1 MRKRLPIQPTAA
13 SVIDADSDAGAVPSD
28 DDSKMTEFTEPI
40 ILREKKRKASEGYLE
55 QAEKRMKGSRFRLL
69 NERLYTSTGEEAMEF
84 FKDDPEAFVEYHDGY
99 REQIASWPDKPIIQI
114 INWLKKQWA
123 FLIDRLIDWP
133 IA

>member
-13 SVIDADSDAGAVPSD
+13 PVTDADSNADTVPSD
-28 DDSKMTEFTEPI
+28 DDSKTTELVEPI
-40 ILREKKRKASEGYLE
+40 ILREKKRKAPEGYLE

-123 FLIDRLIDWP
+123 F
-133 IA
+133 